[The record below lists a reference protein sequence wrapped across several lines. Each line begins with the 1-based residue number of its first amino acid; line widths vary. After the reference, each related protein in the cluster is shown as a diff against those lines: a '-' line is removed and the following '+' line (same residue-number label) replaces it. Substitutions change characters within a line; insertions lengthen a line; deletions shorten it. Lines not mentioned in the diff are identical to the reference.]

1 MGNTRTFVA
10 AAAVALLTVLVPFQ
24 AEATNLRIG
33 GTAQLSQNFGQT
45 YFSVGGLLGAELA
58 LGLELE
64 VRGTWWMGNRPNIF
78 KLSPGLTWY
87 APLPIWRPYV
97 GVFYARWFVG
107 DADPDQDSIGARA
120 GVHLVSV
127 GPLGVGIGAAYER
140 RLDCPADCDSWI
152 PEAFA
157 TVSF

>member
-1 MGNTRTFVA
+1 MRNTRTFVVI
-10 AAAVALLTVLVPFQ
+10 AAAVLLTVLAPFRADAQ
-24 AEATNLRIG
+24 GLRIG
-33 GTAQLSQNFGQT
+33 GTAQFSENFGHT

-64 VRGTWWMGNRPNIF
+64 MRATWWMGNRPNIF

-97 GVFYARWFVG
+97 GVFYSRWFVG
-107 DADPDQDSIGARA
+107 DGEPDQDGVGARA
-120 GVHLVSV
+120 GIHLVSV
-127 GPLGVGIGAAYER
+127 GPLGVGVGAAYER
-140 RLDCPADCDSWI
+140 RLSCSDNCDSWV